1 MSVYDGFS
9 RRKFIQLTGAG
20 VLGMELL
27 KSERNFF
34 APPEARAAE
43 VTSPFT
49 SDQALKEL
57 MDGNERFIKSM
68 KDSCVLRTPD
78 RRMEVAEGQNPF
90 AIILACADSRV
101 SPEIIFDQW
110 IGDLFVVRVA
120 GNIVSP
126 SNYGVVGSIEYG
138 VAVLGV
144 NLIMVLGHTR
154 CGAVEGSIKALKD
167 GAKFP
172 GSIETIVKTIEPA
185 VEKAKHEPGD
195 LLENSIKENVR
206 IGMDKLS
213 GTDPVVAPLVKAGKV
228 KVVGGNYDLVTGEVT
243 LVA

>member
-1 MSVYDGFS
+1 MS
-9 RRKFIQLTGAG
+9 GAG
-20 VLGMELL
+20 IAGVELL
-27 KSERNFF
+27 KPGAGLFSADEASAGEVASPMTSE
-34 APPEARAAE
+34 EALR
-43 VTSPFT
+43 
-49 SDQALKEL
+49 EL
-57 MDGNERFIKSM
+57 IDGNKRFIESM
-68 KDSCVLRTPD
+68 KDKWIYRTPD
-78 RRMEVAEGQNPF
+78 RRMEVAEGQKPF

-126 SNYGVVGSIEYG
+126 ANYGILGSIEYG

-154 CGAVEGSIKALKD
+154 CGAVEGSIKALQD
-167 GAKFP
+167 GTKFP
-172 GSIETIVKTIEPA
+172 GSIENIVKTIEPA

-195 LLENSIKENVR
+195 LLDNSIKENVR
-206 IGMDKLS
+206 IGMGKLS